1 MPPDVWRE
9 DWGAGKKQ
17 MELDCR
23 KAQQMINGYIKDTL
37 DERELQAFLDHVREC
52 PSCYEE
58 LEIYYTIHLALDYLD
73 DGHGAVNPGQQLVR
87 EIDAKY
93 RELYKVKIL
102 QIIRNILTAA
112 ALAAAVLTA
121 VIQVNYLATGRQ
133 GLILT
138 GAAEAGEEKD
148 EGEEKAQ
155 DAGKAQNAGKDEAE
169 EKDEVEEKGE
179 GEEKP
184 QGAEKAQGAEK
195 SEGAEKGEE
204 GPEAGGTV

>member
-133 GLILT
+133 GLIFT
-138 GAAEAGEEKD
+138 GEAGEEI
-148 EGEEKAQ
+148 
-155 DAGKAQNAGKDEAE
+155 
-169 EKDEVEEKGE
+169 EKGE
-179 GEEKP
+179 GEEKA
-184 QGAEKAQGAEK
+184 QNAEKDEAEEKGEDEEKAQNAEK
-195 SEGAEKGEE
+195 SEGAEKDKGAEKGEE